1 MRATQS
7 HDTILDG
14 VFAPDEYVA
23 RVVPAGAGGVDAFV
37 LGIFAWA
44 LMGFGNVSAR

>member
-14 VFAPDEYVA
+14 AFIPDQYVT
-23 RVVPAGAGGVDAFV
+23 RVVDPGAGGVDPFV
-37 LGIFAWA
+37 LGIFA
-44 LMGFGNVSAR
+44 